1 MTVRLV
7 SKRLPV
13 TDQFFTVTQLAEEL
27 GVTARAVRFYEDK
40 GLISPRRAGN
50 TRVYTLRDRARLKL
64 ILRGKRLGF
73 TLAEIKEYLD
83 LYDLDRTQKE
93 QLRTLLRG
101 VGKRIQRLEMQR
113 IALEETLAEL
123 REIEDQADDALA
135 ALERSKA
142 S

>member
-1 MTVRLV
+1 M
-7 SKRLPV
+7 

>member
-1 MTVRLV
+1 M
-7 SKRLPV
+7 

-101 VGKRIQRLEMQR
+101 VGKRIQRLEVQR